1 MREFFLIILLI
12 AISLMFFYL
21 SALSITEGAIGILL
35 EQYMFGFWNISVG
48 ILEGLIGSVLLYLAM
63 RRD

>member
-21 SALSITEGAIGILL
+21 STLSITEGAVGVLL

>member
-21 SALSITEGAIGILL
+21 STLSITEGAIGILI